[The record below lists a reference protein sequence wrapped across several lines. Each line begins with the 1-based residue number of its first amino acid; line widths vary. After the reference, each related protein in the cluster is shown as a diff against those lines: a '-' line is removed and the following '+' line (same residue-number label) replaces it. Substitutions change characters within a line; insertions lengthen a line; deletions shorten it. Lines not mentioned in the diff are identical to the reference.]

1 MTEDLSLL
9 ITEKANGR
17 TRDLD
22 CLSTLEMVRLIN
34 EEDKKVAFAVETQL
48 EAIAKAIDLVAEAL
62 EKGGHLI
69 YLGAGTSGRLGVLDA
84 VECPPTFG
92 LDPTVIRGLL
102 AGGEAAMF
110 RSAEDLEDDEEQG
123 ARDVREAGVT
133 SGDVLIGITASG
145 RTPYTLGGVKEARR
159 LGCKTIAL
167 TNNPNSPLTQLVD
180 VVIAPVVGPEVLAG
194 STRLK
199 AGTAQKMVLNMI
211 STGVMVKLGKVYSN
225 LMVDVRPTNRK
236 LVERAKRIIEEAAGL
251 ERDRVEAL
259 WEAAGRETKTAIVM
273 ALTGSSA
280 SEARA
285 ALQRHLGRVRQAVEE
300 LKGASG

>member
-1 MTEDLSLL
+1 LTEDLSLL

-17 TRDLD
+17 TKDLD
-22 CLSTLEMVRLIN
+22 RLSTLEMVRLIN

-167 TNNPNSPLTQLVD
+167 TNNPNSPLAQLVD

-236 LVERAKRIIEEAAGL
+236 LVERAKRIIEEATGL
-251 ERDRVEAL
+251 ERGRVEAL
-259 WEAAGRETKTAIVM
+259 WEAAGRDTKTAIVM

-300 LKGASG
+300 LKGATG

>member
-22 CLSTLEMVRLIN
+22 RLSTLEMVRLIN

-236 LVERAKRIIEEAAGL
+236 LVERAKRIIEEATGL
-251 ERDRVEAL
+251 ERGRVEAL

-300 LKGASG
+300 LKGATG

>member
-22 CLSTLEMVRLIN
+22 RLSTLEMVRLIN

-48 EAIAKAIDLVAEAL
+48 EAIAKAVDLVAEAL

-236 LVERAKRIIEEAAGL
+236 LVERAKRIIEEATGL
-251 ERDRVEAL
+251 ERGRVEAL

-300 LKGASG
+300 LKGATG

>member
-17 TRDLD
+17 TKDLD
-22 CLSTLEMVRLIN
+22 RLSTLEMVRLIN

-167 TNNPNSPLTQLVD
+167 TNNPNSPLAQLVD

-236 LVERAKRIIEEAAGL
+236 LVERAKRIIEEATGL
-251 ERDRVEAL
+251 ERGRVEAL
-259 WEAAGRETKTAIVM
+259 WEAAGRDTKTAIVM

-300 LKGASG
+300 LKGATG